1 MRNNTID
8 GHDFIKL
15 MWEEGIDFDT
25 IDVPIE
31 YSKDIF
37 DFPDDLVLISI
48 PRVGLTV
55 GYCWEDPSSESGWVF
70 DTDDITIW
78 QFDEFYTYP
87 DVSTAE
93 DLVKVILDIIE
104 LDS

>member
-1 MRNNTID
+1 
-8 GHDFIKL
+8 
-15 MWEEGIDFDT
+15 MWEEGIDFDI

-55 GYCWEDPSSESGWVF
+55 G
-70 DTDDITIW
+70 
-78 QFDEFYTYP
+78 
-87 DVSTAE
+87 
-93 DLVKVILDIIE
+93 
-104 LDS
+104 